1 MINDIKE
8 KILELELF
16 SNDKNRMLLD
26 NYKKINKKK

>member
-16 SNDKNRMLLD
+16 SNDKNRMLLG
-26 NYKKINKKK
+26 NYKKIKK